1 MGLIVKPS
9 TFSAGGTIVASEHN
23 NNYDTVYNE
32 FNGNIDNANIKAS
45 AAILG
50 SKLSL
55 AIPGAIGGTTPSGG
69 SFTNLGLTS
78 VTLASAT
85 NLTMTGTPLITFYDQ
100 GIMTFPRQ
108 SHCRV
113 YLSANQTIANN
124 SATHLQ
130 LNAQT
135 YDIQNEFDTSTNY
148 KFTATKAGYYL
159 VTANVKVKG
168 VAADKVVQAQIY
180 KNGSAHSVNWQQ
192 SSHVEDQGASC
203 SDIISLAATDTIELF
218 AYQNSGGDRNAEGD
232 SKANFLSIHKIS

>member
-100 GIMTFPRQ
+100 GIMDFPRQ

-148 KFTATKAGYYL
+148 KFTATKAGIYFVSGRLCY
-159 VTANVKVKG
+159 TANTTGRRGVKFYV
-168 VAADKVVQAQIY
+168 
-180 KNGSAHSVNWQQ
+180 NGAGAISTLLDALSIGSSLVGISGFLELSANDYVDLYGMQ
-192 SSHVEDQGASC
+192 E
-203 SDIISLAATDTIELF
+203 
-218 AYQNSGGDRNAEGD
+218 SGGDLD
-232 SKANFLSIHKIS
+232 IVKSANYNSWIYIVKIL